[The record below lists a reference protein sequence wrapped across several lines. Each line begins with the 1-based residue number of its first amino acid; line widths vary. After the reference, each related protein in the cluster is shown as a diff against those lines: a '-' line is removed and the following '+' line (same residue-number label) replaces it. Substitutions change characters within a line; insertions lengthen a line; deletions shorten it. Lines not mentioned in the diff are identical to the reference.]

1 MKTTIF
7 RLFIMIIGLFS
18 FCSLYCNAEVNRVY
32 SFMIYE
38 YCKEDY
44 DELGNSGE
52 RSTGKSGICTISSD
66 AGMQSS
72 MLLDDEVES
81 YEIWDKSGESLIARC
96 SAKEDFLNQIELF
109 RADCQIKIITEQ
121 YIYIGYPQDN
131 QSILH

>member
-7 RLFIMIIGLFS
+7 RLFIMIIGLLS
-18 FCSLYCNAEVNRVY
+18 FCSLYCDAEDIRVY

-38 YCKEDY
+38 YSREDY
-44 DELGNSGE
+44 NEPDPGGD

-66 AGMQSS
+66 AGIQSS
-72 MLLDDEVES
+72 VLLDDEVES
-81 YEIWDKSGESLIARC
+81 YEIWDKTGESLIAIC

>member
-7 RLFIMIIGLFS
+7 RLFIMITGLFS

-38 YCKEDY
+38 YSREDY
-44 DELGNSGE
+44 SDPEHEGN

-81 YEIWDKSGESLIARC
+81 FEIWDKSGENLIAEY
-96 SAKEDFLNQIELF
+96 SSVTDFITAIESI
-109 RADCQIKIITEQ
+109 DSGCQIRLTSQ
-121 YIYIGYPQDN
+121 RYVYIGYIGPN
-131 QSILH
+131 

>member
-7 RLFIMIIGLFS
+7 RLFIMIIGLLS
-18 FCSLYCNAEVNRVY
+18 FCSLYCDAEDIRVY

-52 RSTGKSGICTISSD
+52 RSTGKSGVCTISSD
-66 AGMQSS
+66 AGIQSS

-81 YEIWDKSGESLIARC
+81 YEIWDKSGENLIAEY
-96 SAKEDFLNQIELF
+96 SSVTDFITAIESI
-109 RADCQIKIITEQ
+109 DSGCQIRLTSQ
-121 YIYIGYPQDN
+121 RYVYIGYTGPN
-131 QSILH
+131 

>member
-52 RSTGKSGICTISSD
+52 RSTGKSGMCIISIES
-66 AGMQSS
+66 GVESS
-72 MLLDDEVES
+72 LLLDDEVES
-81 YEIWDKSGESLIARC
+81 YEIWDKSGENLIAEY
-96 SAKEDFLNQIELF
+96 SSVNDFITAIESI
-109 RADCQIKIITEQ
+109 DSGCQIRLTSQ
-121 YIYIGYPQDN
+121 RYVYIGYTGAN
-131 QSILH
+131 

>member
-7 RLFIMIIGLFS
+7 RLFIMITGLFS

-44 DELGNSGE
+44 SDPEHEGN
-52 RSTGKSGICTISSD
+52 RSTGKSGICTISSE

-81 YEIWDKSGESLIARC
+81 YEIWDKSGENLIARC
-96 SAKEDFLNQIELF
+96 SGKEDVLNQIELF

-121 YIYIGYPQDN
+121 YIYIGL
-131 QSILH
+131 ILLSTR

>member
-1 MKTTIF
+1 MNTTIF
-7 RLFIMIIGLFS
+7 RLLIMITGLFS

-38 YCKEDY
+38 YNREDY
-44 DELGNSGE
+44 NEPDPEGN
-52 RSTGKSGICTISSD
+52 RSTGKSGICIFSSE

-81 YEIWDKSGESLIARC
+81 YEIWDKSGENLIARC
-96 SAKEDFLNQIELF
+96 SGKEDVLNQIELF

-121 YIYIGYPQDN
+121 YIYIGL
-131 QSILH
+131 ILLSTR

>member
-81 YEIWDKSGESLIARC
+81 YEIWDKSGESLIAEY
-96 SAKEDFLNQIELF
+96 SSVNDFITAIESI
-109 RADCQIKIITEQ
+109 DSGCQIRLTSQ
-121 YIYIGYPQDN
+121 RYVYIGYIGPN
-131 QSILH
+131 